1 MNNNPQGFS
10 FPPPPPPPP
19 SSQQQHHQ
27 PHQPPHQQHPHPQ
40 QQYHHG
46 YNAAPYAAQYNAGY
60 HGQQRGGR
68 APGAHHRGR
77 GRGGYGSHH
86 RGGGGGGGRGGSHYM
101 APDMNANRGYSS
113 ATVAATGPGPVGG
126 YTPMNYAGYTPQP
139 LSATAR
145 AIPTPQF
152 APTRSPNF
160 QHRTSAAPSYNPPQ
174 PYVPAPVAHVP
185 TPYQA
190 QQNYP
195 VAAAQPAPTYSPA
208 VPPHN
213 HVTPTVQPP
222 LMGPPMRWG
231 FDNSGS
237 TGGFAGG
244 QRGHQRG
251 GRAFNHHNVQ
261 PDKQTNHGNK
271 RDHNSAFGRPLQAS
285 APRVAAPPPVPSF
298 GNPLLP
304 SKPPPPADAA
314 RKPKKKKR
322 KHNQLG
328 LTPKTEEHESSE
340 EEDDVDEEA
349 RLAAEGVTGAASAS
363 APLQFTYRGRTST
376 LQSPEDIKAWIEER
390 KKRFPTQARVEEK
403 KKAMEEAK
411 KAREEALR
419 QKKLQRQEQKPP
431 QKDSKN
437 QKGREQQS
445 QKDGQK
451 DSNDPVDIAAKAK
464 LKADKLRR
472 KLMREEK
479 RVAKAEADAERAR
492 MKVEELQK
500 SSTST
505 STHHAQP
512 VAHRETAPDSL
523 IKPAEPTTLPAGGP
537 AVEEL
542 VPANDANAQVAG
554 VQVDAGASV
563 SSLDDSDSS
572 DWTSS
577 SGSESSSEDSDDSD
591 DDAAPEEATTKREG
605 PERVPPPARE
615 PKKKVC
621 RHFARNG
628 RCLHGNRC
636 KFSHEMPERGAKTK
650 AAEQKGRKGLLQALL
665 DRQKTEDDRK
675 VMEAIVWL
683 GENGMLDTPKEPE
696 DSNGA
701 TSLAEEAK
709 AAPGNEERQEGEEV
723 AVMSASTTPN
733 TAPGQGADA
742 AAAPTTA

>member
-19 SSQQQHHQ
+19 SSQHQHPHQHQ
-27 PHQPPHQQHPHPQ
+27 PHQSPHQQHPHPQ

-46 YNAAPYAAQYNAGY
+46 HNAAPYAAQYNAGY
-60 HGQQRGGR
+60 DGQQRGGR
-68 APGAHHRGR
+68 APGAHYRGR

-86 RGGGGGGGRGGSHYM
+86 RGGGGGGGRGGSHSM
-101 APDMNANRGYSS
+101 APDLNANRGYSP
-113 ATVAATGPGPVGG
+113 AAVAATGPGSVGG

-139 LSATAR
+139 HAPTPQ

-152 APTRSPNF
+152 APTRSPNL
-160 QHRTSAAPSYNPPQ
+160 QHRTTAAPSFNPPQ
-174 PYVPAPVAHVP
+174 PYVPARGAHVP
-185 TPYQA
+185 TPSQT

-195 VAAAQPAPTYSPA
+195 VAAAQPAPTYPPT
-208 VPPHN
+208 VPSHN
-213 HVTPTVQPP
+213 HAAQTVQPP

-231 FDNSGS
+231 FDNLGS
-237 TGGFAGG
+237 TGSFSGG

-251 GRAFNHHNVQ
+251 GRAFNHNHHNVQ
-261 PDKQTNHGNK
+261 PDKQRNHGNK
-271 RDHNSAFGRPLQAS
+271 RDHNSAFGRRPQTS
-285 APRVAAPPPVPSF
+285 APRVVAPPPVPSF

-304 SKPPPPADAA
+304 SKPPPTADAA

-328 LTPKTEEHESSE
+328 LTPKTEYHESSE
-340 EEDDVDEEA
+340 EEDGVDEEA
-349 RLAAEGVTGAASAS
+349 RLAAEGGAASAS

-403 KKAMEEAK
+403 KTALAEAK
-411 KAREEALR
+411 KAREALR
-419 QKKLQRQEQKPP
+419 QRRLQRQEQKAP

-437 QKGREQQS
+437 QKEREQQG

-472 KLMREEK
+472 KLIREEK

-492 MKVEELQK
+492 IKVEELQK

-505 STHHAQP
+505 SADQAQP
-512 VAHRETAPDSL
+512 VAPRETAPDLL
-523 IKPAEPTTLPAGGP
+523 IKPPEPTTLPAGAP
-537 AVEEL
+537 AAEQVS
-542 VPANDANAQVAG
+542 ANDANAQVAG
-554 VQVDAGASV
+554 IQVDDGASV

-577 SGSESSSEDSDDSD
+577 SGSESSSEGSDDSD
-591 DDAAPEEATTKREG
+591 DDAAPEEATSKREG

-636 KFSHEMPERGAKTK
+636 KFSHELPERGAKTK
-650 AAEQKGRKGLLQALL
+650 HAEQKGRKGLLQALL

-683 GENGMLDTPKEPE
+683 GENGMLDTPKEPA

-701 TSLAEEAK
+701 TSLAEEVK
-709 AAPGNEERQEGEEV
+709 AAPGNEERQEDEEV
-723 AVMSASTTPN
+723 AVVSAS

-742 AAAPTTA
+742 AATPTTA